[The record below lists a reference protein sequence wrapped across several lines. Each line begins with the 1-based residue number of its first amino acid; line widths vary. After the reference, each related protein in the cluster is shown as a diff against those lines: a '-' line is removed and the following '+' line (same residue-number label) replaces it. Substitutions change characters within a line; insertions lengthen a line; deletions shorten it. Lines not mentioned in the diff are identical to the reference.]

1 MTQVIMCSM
10 HNYMT
15 PTHTELNLIS
25 QEGKKQGNKVG
36 VIAKKKKRIQPHCTY
51 KTIKG
56 GVLNRT
62 MVSSLSCFL
71 AFSDLLSIY
80 LVMFF
85 SLVYI
90 NCWLT

>member
-36 VIAKKKKRIQPHCTY
+36 VIPKKKKKKGYNPTVH
-51 KTIKG
+51 IK
-56 GVLNRT
+56 R
-62 MVSSLSCFL
+62 
-71 AFSDLLSIY
+71 
-80 LVMFF
+80 
-85 SLVYI
+85 
-90 NCWLT
+90 